1 MKAKT
6 SKGLFAAVLSKLDE
20 EKDDVSDVQQLAR
33 SSSPHLMKVAAGVKE
48 MQARSKLADEVLRT
62 GSQIVEIDPLKI
74 KQSLIKDRLDSDYDD
89 ATIGELETSMR
100 ERGQI
105 VPGLVRPI
113 AGKVDEFEIVYG
125 RRRLAVAK
133 RLGIAFKAAIRA
145 LSDEEAIVFQG
156 EENTAR
162 NDLSFIE
169 KCLFAKAQED
179 AGFKREIICASL
191 STGKSHISEMIKL
204 ARQLPLPLL
213 EIIGKAP
220 SIGRGRWEELAT
232 LLKNM
237 PNDDF
242 DHQLPMLIAQCEI
255 AENSGGQDFHA
266 LSSDAK
272 FAVIFANLATNFGT
286 RDAAP
291 ATSKSKFK
299 TNKVTVNKSKWQ
311 SPDQAIEITVQKSHG
326 NAIFTLKPK
335 SESPKANNVL
345 DNNNFDIGAQ
355 NSLMT
360 DSSSFNSATTG
371 QTSQNEGEAAF
382 NGFADFLSSRL
393 DALYSAYQQAAKTK
407 KQGDQ

>member
-1 MKAKT
+1 MMKAKT

-20 EKDDVSDVQQLAR
+20 EKDDMSDVQQAPR

-48 MQARSKLADEVLRT
+48 MQARSQLADEVLRT
-62 GSQIVEIDPLKI
+62 GSQIVELDPNKI
-74 KQSLIKDRLDSDYDD
+74 KQSLIKDRLDSNYDE
-89 ATIGELETSMR
+89 ATIGELEASMR

-133 RLGIAFKAAIRA
+133 RLGIGFKASIRS
-145 LSDEEAIVFQG
+145 LSDEEAIIFQG

-179 AGFKREIICASL
+179 AGFKREVICASL

-220 SIGRGRWEELAT
+220 SIGRGRWEELAQI
-232 LLKNM
+232 LANI
-237 PNDDF
+237 PNSDF
-242 DHQLPMLIAQCEI
+242 ENQLPMVIAKTVDDY
-255 AENSGGQDFHA
+255 GFTA

-272 FAVIFANLATNFGT
+272 FATIFANLSAYIGFTS
-286 RDAAP
+286 AP
-291 ATSKSKFK
+291 PTKGKSRSLKNK
-299 TNKVTVNKSKWQ
+299 PKVTKSKWQ
-311 SPDQAIEITVQKSHG
+311 SPDQHIEITLQKSAS
-326 NAIFTLKPK
+326 NAVFTLKPK
-335 SESPKANNVL
+335 QKSPKADNLL
-345 DNNNFDIGAQ
+345 DHNNFDLGAQ
-355 NSLMT
+355 NNLLEK
-360 DSSSFNSATTG
+360 SATDHR
-371 QTSQNEGEAAF
+371 SQPNQSDTAYE
-382 NGFADFLSSRL
+382 GFAEFLSSQL
-393 DALYSAYQQAAKTK
+393 DMLYRTYQQAAKTE
-407 KQGDQ
+407 KQGDE